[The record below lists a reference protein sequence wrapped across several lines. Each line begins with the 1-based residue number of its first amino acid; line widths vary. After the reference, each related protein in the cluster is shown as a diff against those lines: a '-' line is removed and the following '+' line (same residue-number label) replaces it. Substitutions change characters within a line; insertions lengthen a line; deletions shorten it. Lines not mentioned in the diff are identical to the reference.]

1 MWQRAVRIGGYV
13 LIGFVIGSLI
23 LGTIKGN
30 PFLTN
35 TGVADSIDTPGG
47 WWTEVWAPLGSRY
60 HALHH
65 LFPNIPFHNAGRA
78 YHRLVTQLPADADYR
93 RAHSPGFRHSL
104 RTLLRP
110 AR

>member
-35 TGVADSIDTPGG
+35 VVYGLWTGSIAGAIVG
-47 WWTEVWAPLGSRY
+47 ILVFGVLEV
-60 HALHH
+60 
-65 LFPNIPFHNAGRA
+65 
-78 YHRLVTQLPADADYR
+78 R
-93 RAHSPGFRHSL
+93 RRQ
-104 RTLLRP
+104 
-110 AR
+110 

>member
-35 TGVADSIDTPGG
+35 VVYGLWTGAIAGAIVGILVFG
-47 WWTEVWAPLGSRY
+47 VF
-60 HALHH
+60 AL
-65 LFPNIPFHNAGRA
+65 
-78 YHRLVTQLPADADYR
+78 R
-93 RAHSPGFRHSL
+93 RRQ
-104 RTLLRP
+104 
-110 AR
+110 

>member
-35 TGVADSIDTPGG
+35 VVYGLWTGAIAGAIVA
-47 WWTEVWAPLGSRY
+47 VLYLG
-60 HALHH
+60 
-65 LFPNIPFHNAGRA
+65 
-78 YHRLVTQLPADADYR
+78 VTAAR
-93 RAHSPGFRHSL
+93 RRQ
-104 RTLLRP
+104 
-110 AR
+110 